1 MAENTNIS
9 DNIDYLEVDKP
20 IPGQNFVCISFVSPE
35 KIIKDK
41 NLHYVKKFLNS
52 ISDTCPGIQKMNL
65 EKEYEEFIYK
75 NEEKLELEYNK
86 NNNDITSTRGIKIRG
101 TYSTKRE
108 ADIRAQVLQRLDK
121 NFHVYVGQVGY
132 WLPWDPNPDRI
143 ADNQYM
149 EKELQNLVKYYNNN
163 QMEKEIFYKDQVRSR
178 KESIVKE
185 NLEKKK
191 KNYKK
196 KKKGLEIINSKNIM
210 KIIQKIENNID
221 KYQNLLKTIGEYK
234 HNKIKKKFFYKVY
247 MFPFIVILFGVFI
260 RFFFI

>member
-1 MAENTNIS
+1 MVENNDIS
-9 DNIDYLEVDKP
+9 ENIDYLEVDKP

-35 KIIKDK
+35 KILKDK
-41 NLHYVKKFLNS
+41 NLHYVKNFLNS
-52 ISDTCPGIQKMNL
+52 ISSKFPEVHKMNL

-75 NEEKLELEYNK
+75 NEENLELEYNK

-149 EKELQNLVKYYNNN
+149 EKELQNLVKSYNNN

-185 NLEKKK
+185 NLEKQKQTSNQDPETK
-191 KNYKK
+191 PEENKIIDNLMDNDSHQNLKTDFSNYKN
-196 KKKGLEIINSKNIM
+196 EIKEI
-210 KIIQKIENNID
+210 
-221 KYQNLLKTIGEYK
+221 
-234 HNKIKKKFFYKVY
+234 
-247 MFPFIVILFGVFI
+247 
-260 RFFFI
+260 